1 MQVNRYD
8 RKNINFQSALL
19 NIAATADNH
28 GNVRSIPQVI
38 KTVQENQNDIFDKSE
53 KESTLNLFAVAGD
66 YFMYPEKSGL
76 LTKKDKQIG
85 DIQFNFLARMILS
98 VKNSTAYNSK
108 FDTVFTPGNHDLEAG
123 DKWLYRKLTNSH
135 MTTVMTNVNLA
146 KSPLVKKI
154 MKENPNIVESKI
166 YEIPDDKNPYIINKV
181 LVMGA
186 TIPREK
192 FNGKRM
198 SGTVFYDKLDK
209 SDNEVTKDDFI
220 KTFNVIKYKVKDFK
234 EQNPD
239 GAVILLSHLGNKISC
254 AIAEEVPDI
263 NLILN
268 AHDHK
273 KSDYYVNDTLIS
285 SLGVNN
291 KFIKSFKIKFDDYG
305 KIEGISLKKFNTSK
319 YEQMALQ
326 DKNLQDFVQQN
337 IGEDIKP
344 LISLKGLEEYSNEL
358 VYDKSVRHSDKIF
371 VNYVTT
377 AIKEALRIT
386 YKKLDSVGLPSE
398 MFRAGIKNPESDD
411 FTNLDLIKL
420 FGGANEELSNL
431 RKGSVTGEELVYIIT
446 QNVLNNIDSPK
457 QNGIIHWS
465 DIKVNRTLME
475 KINNYEVDKPYK
487 DAIEVRNPLT
497 GVYEPV
503 RMKKFYT
510 IVVPDKYI
518 NKNISGFVFHD
529 DISLRFIPIHYTC
542 SSLFKQYL
550 SLNDYKFELTPEVT
564 EKRII

>member
-8 RKNINFQSALL
+8 RKNINFQAARL

-28 GNVRSIPQVI
+28 GSVRTIPQVI
-38 KTVQENQNDIFDKSE
+38 KTIQENQNDIFDKSE
-53 KESTLNLFAVAGD
+53 KKSTLNLFAVSGD

-98 VKNSTAYNSK
+98 VKNSAASNSK
-108 FDTVFTPGNHDLEAG
+108 FDIVFTPGNHDLEAG
-123 DKWLYRKLTNSH
+123 DKWLYRKLANPH

-154 MKENPNIVESKI
+154 MKENSNIVEAKI
-166 YEIPDDKNPYIINKV
+166 YEIPDDKNPDIINKV
-181 LVMGA
+181 LVMGV
-186 TIPREK
+186 TIPRKK

-198 SGTVFYDKLDK
+198 SGTVFYDKLNK
-209 SDNEVTKDDFI
+209 NDNEVTKDDFL
-220 KTFNVIKYKVKDFK
+220 KTFNVIKYKVKNFK

-239 GAVILLSHLGNKISC
+239 GAVILLSHLGNKISS
-254 AIAEEVPDI
+254 AIAEEVSDI

-273 KSDYYVNDTLIS
+273 KSDFYVNDTLIS
-285 SLGVNN
+285 SLGLNN

-305 KIEGISLKKFNTSK
+305 KIEDISFKKYNTSK
-319 YEQMALQ
+319 YKQMALQ
-326 DKNLQDFVQQN
+326 DKNLQDFVQKN

-344 LISLKGLEEYSNEL
+344 IISLKGFEEYSDEL
-358 VYDKSVRHSDKIF
+358 AYDKSVRHSDKIF

-377 AIKEALRIT
+377 AIKEALKIS

-398 MFRAGIKNPESDD
+398 MFRGGIKNPESDD

-420 FGGANEELSNL
+420 FGGANDELSNL

-475 KINNYEVDKPYK
+475 KINNYEIDKPYK

-503 RMKKFYT
+503 RMNKFYT

-529 DISLRFIPIHYTC
+529 DISLRFIPIRDTC
-542 SSLFKQYL
+542 SSLFEQYL